1 MNNQKTNHM
10 SFELTGKLIEKY
22 DTIQVSDRF
31 RKREFVIMISSER
44 SGMEFTD
51 YAKFQLTQD
60 RCDLIDRYN
69 LHDEIRVSFDIS
81 GNKWEKDG
89 KVTYFTNLRAW
100 KIEPAGQQEEPGAA
114 GAGPFDEGAADGLT
128 PPPEPAGPEDDLP
141 F

>member
-1 MNNQKTNHM
+1 M

-22 DTIQVSDRF
+22 DVIQVSDRF
-31 RKREFVIMISSER
+31 RKREFVIMITSER

-60 RCDLIDRYN
+60 RCDLIDPYN
-69 LHDEIRVSFDIS
+69 LNDEIKVSFDIS
-81 GNKWEKDG
+81 GNKWEKEG

-100 KIEPAGQQEEPGAA
+100 KIEPAGGEQQAPPPDPFEE
-114 GAGPFDEGAADGLT
+114 GAGEGLT
-128 PPPEPAGPEDDLP
+128 PPPEEGGPEDDLP

>member
-1 MNNQKTNHM
+1 M

-22 DTIQVSDRF
+22 DTNQVSDRF
-31 RKREFVIMISSER
+31 RKREFVIMITSER

-60 RCDLIDRYN
+60 RCDLIEKYN
-69 LHDEIRVSFDIS
+69 INDEIRVFFDIS

-89 KVTYFTNLRAW
+89 KVSYFTNLRAW
-100 KIEPAGQQEEPGAA
+100 KIEPAGKEDQTPPPPDPFADGAA
-114 GAGPFDEGAADGLT
+114 NDLT
-128 PPPEPAGPEDDLP
+128 PPPEGPAPEDDLP

>member
-1 MNNQKTNHM
+1 M

-22 DTIQVSDRF
+22 DVIQVSDRF
-31 RKREFVIMISSER
+31 RKREFVIMITSER

-60 RCDLIDRYN
+60 RCDLIDPYN
-69 LHDEIRVSFDIS
+69 LNDEIKVSFDIS

-100 KIEPAGQQEEPGAA
+100 KIEPAGGEEQAPRRILLRKVPATVS
-114 GAGPFDEGAADGLT
+114 PPRRKREVQKMIFLSEG
-128 PPPEPAGPEDDLP
+128 
-141 F
+141 

>member
-1 MNNQKTNHM
+1 M

-22 DTIQVSDRF
+22 DVNQVSDRF
-31 RKREFVIMISSER
+31 RKREFVIEITSGR

-60 RCDLIDRYN
+60 RCDLIDPFN
-69 LHDEIRVSFDIS
+69 INDEIRVFFDIS

-100 KIEPAGQQEEPGAA
+100 KIEPAGEGSQASPPPD
-114 GAGPFDEGAADGLT
+114 PFAEGAADDLT
-128 PPPEPAGPEDDLP
+128 PPQEGPAPEDDLP